1 VTVVKCE
8 VEMREYG
15 IAFTIFF
22 SVSAYMGL
30 DCDDACFTILYDQHR
45 T

>member
-1 VTVVKCE
+1 
-8 VEMREYG
+8 MG
-15 IAFTIFF
+15 LHLHFF